1 MLSYYDF
8 KPCYQTNDNP
18 PRELSAEERR
28 ACLERLFRLFYNQA
42 IHPELLGL
50 ERRRR
55 RLINLMALSVVLLL
69 AVVALQ
75 IFIGLFVV
83 TLILF
88 IPVALWS
95 AYLIFRIQ
103 VYFEEFKPRI
113 VGLILDF
120 IDNDL
125 NYKDLRYKHKGFIP
139 KKKFLSSK
147 IFTTADDYTGEDL
160 ITGQVR
166 EMPFELCELR
176 VREFSPARNR
186 LDRVFVGLFL
196 AGDFH
201 RIDMRGELLLLP
213 DAYRKYLTRS
223 ERAFHLTGGRR
234 VEGNLLPEFEVW
246 FDTYATPDLRVR
258 DVISTDLQHT
268 ILDFRNRY
276 QQLNRQKEIYLSII
290 GDNIYIALTQD
301 KDLLEPSLWANTVS
315 FETVREMYQ
324 DITMVL
330 DLVKAVDV
338 MN

>member
-1 MLSYYDF
+1 LLSYYDF
-8 KPCYQTNDNP
+8 RPCYQTNDQP
-18 PRELSAEERR
+18 PRELTAEERR

-42 IHPELLGL
+42 IHPELLNL
-50 ERRRR
+50 EHRRQRLV
-55 RLINLMALSVVLLL
+55 RLISLSVLLL
-69 AVVALQ
+69 ATVIALQ
-75 IFIGLFVV
+75 IFIGIFVV
-83 TLILF
+83 TLVLF
-88 IPVALWS
+88 IPVALWI
-95 AYLIFRIQ
+95 AYLVFRVQ
-103 VYFEEFKPRI
+103 VYFQEFKPRI

-125 NYKDLRYKHKGFIP
+125 NYKDLQYKAKGFIP
-139 KKKFLSSK
+139 KSKFLSSK
-147 IFTTADDYTGEDL
+147 IFTTADDYAGEDL

-201 RIDMRGELLLLP
+201 RIDMHGELLLLP
-213 DAYRKYLTRS
+213 DEYRKYLTRS
-223 ERAFHLTGGRR
+223 ERAFHLGGGRR
-234 VEGNLLPEFEVW
+234 VSGHLLPEFEVW

-258 DVISTDLQHT
+258 DVISHELQHA
-268 ILDFRNRY
+268 ILEFRNRY

-290 GDNIYIALTQD
+290 GDNIFIALSQD
-301 KDLLEPSLWANTVS
+301 KNLLEPSLWSNTVS